1 MSEQYALW
9 GDEGEQRKEEGMEKA
24 LSNTSTSEWQEAA
37 KLWLWRLPAGRTF
50 TAEDLVDAVGL
61 PVGEESAGKNN
72 AVGALM
78 NGIAK
83 RGVIRNTSDYTKAK
97 RPASHGR
104 VIAVWERTLL
114 GKEPNVHSSTPVPV
128 PTDAPAHTH
137 DWGFDIPGY
146 YGHAVCREC
155 GAKR

>member
-9 GDEGEQRKEEGMEKA
+9 GDEPTGEQRKEEGMAKA
-24 LSNTSTSEWQEAA
+24 LSKRGIEDWQEAA
-37 KLWLWRLPAGRTF
+37 KTWLWRLPAGRRF

-61 PVGEESAGKNN
+61 PIGEESAGRNN

-114 GKEPNVHSSTPVPV
+114 GKEPNVHRSDSPVHV
-128 PTDAPAHTH
+128 PSDASPAC
-137 DWGFDIPGY
+137 PN
-146 YGHAVCREC
+146 GHADCDPARCPICEQS
-155 GAKR
+155 